1 MEFSVTLLHSLAH
14 VGEIVMMQR
23 LQDVF
28 MEAWIYISGFS
39 KKN

>member
-1 MEFSVTLLHSLAH
+1 MEFSVRLLHSCAR

-28 MEAWIYISGFS
+28 METWIYISGFS